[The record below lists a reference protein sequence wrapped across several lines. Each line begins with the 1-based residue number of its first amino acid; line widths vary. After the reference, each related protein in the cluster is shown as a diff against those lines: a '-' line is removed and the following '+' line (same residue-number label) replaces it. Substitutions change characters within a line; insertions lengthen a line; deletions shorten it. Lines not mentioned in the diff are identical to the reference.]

1 MLAACLSAAMAS
13 ASASK
18 AHDPRPLGEPKRE
31 GADAAE
37 QVGDDLGV
45 ADVVLH
51 QPRQGLFAGRGR
63 LQE

>member
-18 AHDPRPLGEPKRE
+18 AHDPGPLGQPKRE
-31 GADAAE
+31 RPDAAE
-37 QVGDDLGV
+37 QVGDQLGV
-45 ADVVLH
+45 ADMAVH